1 MVFWLPT
8 LIQSW
13 GVKDLLL
20 IGIYSAIP
28 NAVGVVGMILIGAQF
43 RQAS

>member
-1 MVFWLPT
+1 MFRDPKGLPAFIGLLLLGATYTMVFWLPT

-20 IGIYSAIP
+20 IGI
-28 NAVGVVGMILIGAQF
+28 
-43 RQAS
+43 